1 MNTTRPR
8 DGVSLG
14 PPLAGR
20 DRVLREIDGEFQR
33 VLAGDFRVVM
43 VTGTPGLGKTRLAAE
58 MLQRFSGRAVCLSAR
73 AYRWGG
79 TASLGVWTEAI
90 DRHLRR
96 LDRTEVRR
104 LCRSALASLL
114 TSMEPATSPLH
125 REPQRQELLEGL
137 VDLFDRL
144 SADAPLIIALDDVHL
159 ADMSSWEALRY
170 LARRLSGASIGILAT
185 ARPGELHRHPIADE
199 VLVGLTEDGLLRR
212 VALEPLTRAD
222 VVQLAHDVLR
232 SEPGL
237 ESTFVMEP
245 LVTWLMER
253 SNGHPLYII
262 GLLRAFLE
270 EGADPASPRLERIPE
285 SLQERVNL
293 EFQALHPAPR
303 SVLEALAVVEQR
315 IEADNLGDVTGMDL
329 EKLGAALEEL
339 CNAHLANEHAD
350 GAVLT
355 YDIAHPVVAD
365 AVYRQIGGTRRRVL
379 HRTVARILLRAG
391 RLGSAAGHYA
401 RAAGPGDDE
410 AIEALCNAMM
420 QAEARGLYQ
429 EALAAV
435 AALLELLP
443 ADDPRWLRVLHAMT
457 WESEWVLSHLAEGD
471 TATAVAAMERIDPLV
486 DADDL
491 AALGTV
497 RLHLAAFLSFGA
509 GLLAEG
515 EQACRAAV
523 TCFETAGQTERA
535 LLARNELA
543 WLRGCGE
550 SLAEDAELAAAVLE
564 DALTGGHLR
573 AAVHAAGTRAYAL
586 GWSGHFQEADRLFQ
600 YSAELARQ
608 SHLSYRVAWA
618 LSQRATILSL
628 AGHLPEAFASLEAA
642 TSADARAP
650 DALTHE
656 NLAHCAWL
664 AGRLADAAAAV
675 ERAAVRRPVR
685 GSRRRAWAAALG
697 ARLYAEMGLRG
708 RSDGGLELARATYGS
723 RHILAWS
730 CWWEWSTGF
739 LAWHDGDHGRALVT
753 LEHAAT
759 PLGRIGAAPCEALVL
774 VDTAQIAAEAGEAA
788 TAEQAADRVNTI
800 ARTAGGGLL
809 PGLALLARAWSELVS
824 GRLPGAATAAARAA
838 NDFAVAGYHLLH
850 GIALDAQGRALEQRD
865 RSAAVATLS
874 RAVDVLH
881 GCGAV
886 WRHDMA
892 LSRLTRLGSRGRR
905 AATVHGPG
913 ALTDR
918 ERDVLLLATR
928 GHTAREI
935 GERLFIGRRTVETHL
950 ANSYLKLGVTSKREL
965 IRRADEL
972 ALKRP
977 DP

>member
-20 DRVLREIDGEFQR
+20 DRVLGELDGEFQR
-33 VLAGDFRVVM
+33 VLTGDFRVVLI
-43 VTGTPGLGKTRLAAE
+43 TGTPGLGKTRLAAE
-58 MLQRFSGRAVCLSAR
+58 VLQRFSDRAVCLSAR

-79 TASLGVWTEAI
+79 NASLGLWTEAL
-90 DRHLRR
+90 DRYLRR
-96 LDRTEVRR
+96 LDGNEVQR
-104 LCRSALASLL
+104 LCRTVLSSLL
-114 TSMEPATSPLH
+114 TSAAPTSSPLN

-137 VDLFDRL
+137 VDVFDRL
-144 SADAPLIIALDDVHL
+144 SADTPVIIALDDVHL

-170 LARRLSGASIGILAT
+170 LGRRLSGASIGILAT

-199 VLVGLTEDGLLRR
+199 VLVGLTEDGLVRR
-212 VALEPLTRAD
+212 IALEPLSRAD
-222 VVQLAHDVLR
+222 VARLAHDVLR

-237 ESTFVMEP
+237 RSAFVMDP

-253 SNGHPLYII
+253 SSGHPLYII

-270 EGADPASPRLERIPE
+270 EEADPARPRLERIPE

-293 EFQALHPAPR
+293 EVHALHPAPR

-315 IEADNLGDVTGMDL
+315 IDVGDLGDVVGMDL
-329 EKLGAALEEL
+329 GILGAALEEL
-339 CNAHLANEHAD
+339 CCAHLANEHAD
-350 GAVLT
+350 GATLT
-355 YDIAHPVVAD
+355 YEIAHPVVAD
-365 AVYRQIGGTRRRVL
+365 AVYQQIGGTRRRVL
-379 HRTVARILLRAG
+379 HRTIARTLLRAG

-410 AIEALCNAMM
+410 AIEALCKAMA

-429 EALAAV
+429 EALTAL

-471 TATAVAAMERIDPLV
+471 TATAIAAMGRIEPLV

-491 AALGTV
+491 AAQGTV

-515 EQACRAAV
+515 ERACRAAV
-523 TCFETAGQTERA
+523 ACFEAAGHTERA

-543 WLRGCGE
+543 WLRGSGE
-550 SLAEDAELAAAVLE
+550 SLAEDAELAAAVMD
-564 DALTGGHLR
+564 DALKGGHLR

-586 GWSGHFQEADRLFQ
+586 GWSGHLQESDRLFQ
-600 YSAELARQ
+600 YGAELARQ
-608 SHLSYRVAWA
+608 ASLSYRVAWS
-618 LSQRATILSL
+618 LSQHATILAL
-628 AGHLPEAFASLEAA
+628 AGRLPEAYASLEAA
-642 TSADARAP
+642 TNADALAA
-650 DALTHE
+650 DAMTHE
-656 NLAHCAWL
+656 NLAHCHWL
-664 AGRLADAAAAV
+664 AGRLSDAAAAV

-708 RSDGGLELARATYGS
+708 RSDGSLELARTTYGS
-723 RHILAWS
+723 RHILTWS
-730 CWWEWSTGF
+730 CWWEWSAGF
-739 LAWHDGDHGRALVT
+739 LNWHDGDHGHALEALARA
-753 LEHAAT
+753 AC
-759 PLGRIGAAPCEALVL
+759 PLRRIGAAPCEALVL
-774 VDTAQIAAEAGEAA
+774 VDTVQVAAEAGEAPMA
-788 TAEQAADRVNTI
+788 AEAAARIDTI

-809 PGLALLARAWSELVS
+809 PGLALLARAWSELAG
-824 GRLPGAATAAARAA
+824 GRPQRAATAAARAA
-838 NDFAVAGYHLLH
+838 EAFSGAGYHLLH
-850 GIALDAQGRALEQRD
+850 GIALDAQGRALEQMD
-865 RSAAVATLS
+865 RTAAVQTLSLATEVFHGCSAA
-874 RAVDVLH
+874 
-881 GCGAV
+881 
-886 WRHDMA
+886 WRHDTA

-905 AATVHGPG
+905 AATVHGPA

-918 ERDVLLLATR
+918 ERDVTVLAAR

-950 ANSYLKLGVTSKREL
+950 ANSYLKLGVASKREL
-965 IRRADEL
+965 VRRADEL